1 MECEMLGMKKMCM
14 PKGSEGGR
22 KESERARGGGGVEGW
37 GIEYKIDLHMFCV
50 TSKLNIMIATNIFI
64 QADSSANVS
73 E

>member
-1 MECEMLGMKKMCM
+1 MR
-14 PKGSEGGR
+14 EGGKR
-22 KESERARGGGGVEGW
+22 VREREGGEVEGW